1 MQIPAKGADTPFA
14 PEPQRHGMVGVKEL
28 SISSNKR
35 VGVRGATVYFE
46 Y

>member
-1 MQIPAKGADTPFA
+1 MLTLLSLQSPRGMD
-14 PEPQRHGMVGVKEL
+14 GMVGVKEL

-35 VGVRGATVYFE
+35 VGVRGATVYFG